1 MNNIDKRKE
10 KYYYYFRMTWKLSEK
25 RTKNG
30 KEGEKMYKVI
40 LIDIDDTLFDY
51 KKAEDN
57 AIRKVFE
64 DFGYF
69 KNYENEKTFKEVKE
83 KYSIINKE
91 FWEKLEK
98 GLVTKEELKT
108 ERFKKLF
115 EATDLD
121 YSPSD
126 FSRRYLKRL
135 GEGNF
140 LFDGAE
146 EFCKYIKSKYKV
158 AIVTNGIKEVQMS
171 RIGSSG
177 ISGYIDEIVISDEIG
192 IGKPHPEIFE
202 YALKKLGHENKRDVI
217 MIGDSQT
224 ADIQGGINFGIDT
237 CWINIVGKKEDE
249 SIKATYKV
257 NKIEELYGVI

>member
-1 MNNIDKRKE
+1 
-10 KYYYYFRMTWKLSEK
+10 
-25 RTKNG
+25 
-30 KEGEKMYKVI
+30 MYKVI

-69 KNYENEKTFKEVKE
+69 NNEEDENRFETIKL
-83 KYSIINKE
+83 KYNTINKKL
-91 FWEKLEK
+91 WEELEK
-98 GLVTKEELKT
+98 GKVTKDELKVK
-108 ERFKKLF
+108 RFKELF
-115 EATDLD
+115 EEMDLG
-121 YSPSD
+121 YEPEA
-126 FSRRYLKRL
+126 FSIKYLRRL

-171 RIGSSG
+171 RIGRSG
-177 ISGYIDEIVISDEIG
+177 ISGYIDEVVISDEVG
-192 IGKPHPEIFE
+192 ISKPRPEIFE
-202 YALKKLGHENKRDVI
+202 YALKKLGHEDKKGVI

-249 SIKATYKV
+249 NIKATYKV
-257 NKIEELYGVI
+257 DKIEDLYKIV